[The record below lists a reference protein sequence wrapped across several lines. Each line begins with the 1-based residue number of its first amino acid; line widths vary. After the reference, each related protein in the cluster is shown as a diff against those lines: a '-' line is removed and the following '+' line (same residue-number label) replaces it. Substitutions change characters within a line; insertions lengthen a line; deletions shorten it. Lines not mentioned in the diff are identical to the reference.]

1 MAPDDSEARAAPID
15 SGPPRSKERNH
26 LTARVPPAGARPAA
40 GVGAP
45 GPALLQVDKLTLRFR
60 GLTAVN
66 AVDLEVA
73 KGSITAVIGP
83 NGAGKTSL
91 FNAITGIYEPTEGTV
106 RLAGQDLRSQP
117 RRADVLRWVIAGL
130 VTGLALFLWVADV
143 NQLWAAVVKA
153 NYRGAEQGFELG
165 HAIEDLGAFLRARPR
180 IETRM
185 GRFYVTSFDGS
196 APFGSARSRDD
207 AEKKRA
213 AIPAMAKSPADGSAI
228 AEQDGAFAILSVDR
242 KEVLDRAPSRE
253 AALERLAAARTLNAQ
268 AETAVRRRLIAL
280 VFGLGLGIAGAW
292 AVWRQTRRT
301 PASVAR
307 QGIARTFQ
315 NIRLFQNMS
324 VIENVLVGMD
334 RHLVQRGRWLS
345 MRRLRDV
352 WPIAALAAGYA
363 AVWLAIRFAFLP
375 EPLTG
380 LLLAGAL
387 VGGIAVVVAIGRR
400 GAFSPAGVEVEAV
413 GRSEALA
420 LLQFVGLAERSHDLA
435 KNLPYGAQR
444 RLEIARALATRP
456 TLLLLDEPA
465 AGMNPAETRSLM
477 QLIQDIRGRDV
488 TVLLIE
494 HHMRVVMGI
503 SDRIAVLVYGQKIAE
518 GAPEEIRNHPRVI
531 EAYLGQEQID

>member
-1 MAPDDSEARAAPID
+1 MAS
-15 SGPPRSKERNH
+15 
-26 LTARVPPAGARPAA
+26 
-40 GVGAP
+40 
-45 GPALLQVDKLTLRFR
+45 ALLHVDKLTLRFR

-117 RRADVLRWVIAGL
+117 TRANALRWVIAGL
-130 VTGLALFLWVADV
+130 VCGLALFLWVADV

-153 NYRGAEQGFELG
+153 NYHGAEQGFELG
-165 HAIEDLGAFLRARPR
+165 HAIDDLGAFLAARPR

-213 AIPAMAKSPADGSAI
+213 AIPAMASSPADGSAI
-228 AEQDGAFAILSVDR
+228 AEQDGAFAILSADR

-253 AALERLAAARTLNAQ
+253 AALERLAAARTLNAL

-280 VFGLGLGIAGAW
+280 VLGFGLGMAGAW

-307 QGIARTFQ
+307 RGIARTFQ

-345 MRRLRDV
+345 VQRLRDV

-363 AVWLAIRFAFLP
+363 VVWLAIRFAFLP
-375 EPLTG
+375 EALTG
-380 LLLAGAL
+380 LLLAGAI
-387 VGGIAVVVAIGRR
+387 VGGVAVVIAIARR

-413 GRSEALA
+413 GHSEALA
-420 LLQFVGLAERSHDLA
+420 LLQFVGLAERSQDLA
-435 KNLPYGAQR
+435 KNLAYGAQR

-477 QLIQDIRGRDV
+477 QLIQDIRGRGV

>member
-1 MAPDDSEARAAPID
+1 MAADESEAA
-15 SGPPRSKERNH
+15 S
-26 LTARVPPAGARPAA
+26 A

-117 RRADVLRWVIAGL
+117 TRANVLRWVIAGL

-153 NYRGAEQGFELG
+153 NYHGAEKGFELG
-165 HAIEDLGAFLRARPR
+165 HAIEDLGAFLGARPR

-213 AIPAMAKSPADGSAI
+213 AIPAMADSPADGSAI
-228 AEQDGAFAILSVDR
+228 AEQGGAFAILSVDR

-253 AALERLAAARTLNAQ
+253 AALERLAAARTLDAL

-280 VFGLGLGIAGAW
+280 VFGLGLGMAGAW

-307 QGIARTFQ
+307 RGIARTFQ

-345 MRRLRDV
+345 VRRLRDV

-375 EPLTG
+375 EELTG

-387 VGGIAVVVAIGRR
+387 VGGVAVVVAIARR

-420 LLQFVGLAERSHDLA
+420 LLQFVGLAERSDDLA